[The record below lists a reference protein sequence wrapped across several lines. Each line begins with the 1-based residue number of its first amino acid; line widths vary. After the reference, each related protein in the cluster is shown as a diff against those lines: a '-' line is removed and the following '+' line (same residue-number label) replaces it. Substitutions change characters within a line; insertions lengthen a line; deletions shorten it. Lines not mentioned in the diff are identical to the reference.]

1 MALFRGVCDLT
12 AQSAFKLGG
21 MMPPD
26 QRDAVNPLRRVQRG
40 LPPLFASHGGRDRL
54 LPWRNSERLAELW
67 RKRRTV
73 PDLNFWTWRTTHFT
87 ISM

>member
-26 QRDAVNPLRRVQRG
+26 QRDAVNPCGACRG
-40 LPPLFASHGGRDRL
+40 LPPLFASHGGRTGCCRGATAKG
-54 LPWRNSERLAELW
+54 WRSCGEKEE
-67 RKRRTV
+67 
-73 PDLNFWTWRTTHFT
+73 PFP
-87 ISM
+87 I